1 MSRPRR
7 GEVKARRGL
16 LVVIVLD
23 RGLASSVFATIMAG
37 PGLQVV
43 PLALYSP
50 ECLEGWSSRKIAPDC
65 GRWHHA
71 FVLKTV
77 TTRKHCKQGAIYLV
91 CGS

>member
-43 PLALYSP
+43 PQALYSP
-50 ECLEGWSSRKIAPDC
+50 ECLEGGFSEVRQFPLGPTS
-65 GRWHHA
+65 
-71 FVLKTV
+71 
-77 TTRKHCKQGAIYLV
+77 
-91 CGS
+91 